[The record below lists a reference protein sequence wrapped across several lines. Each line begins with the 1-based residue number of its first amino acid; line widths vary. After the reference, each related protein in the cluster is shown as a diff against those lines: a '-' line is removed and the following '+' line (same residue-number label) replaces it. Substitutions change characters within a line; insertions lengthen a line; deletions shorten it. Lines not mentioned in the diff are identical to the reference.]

1 MTRTLDRF
9 WWSRSVAGTLV
20 MSLVLLLAT
29 GAVDGLGSATDRRI
43 AITFFIY
50 LMVALGI
57 QTFATSGII
66 SFGHVSFM
74 AIGAYTAAILTT
86 PVQVKAQSVPDSPA
100 FLLHAHLGFVEA
112 TAIGVAVT
120 MLLALLV
127 GFPIVR
133 LSGAAAA
140 VATLGLLII
149 TYTVLSNYETV
160 TRGAKVFYG
169 IPPYTGLYTGLAFS
183 VPAILVAR
191 LLRDSDVGICLRAS
205 RGDELAARSSGV
217 EVAGVRLVAWV
228 LSAGLCALGGSL
240 YAHYVLAISPNAFYF
255 GVTFITLTIVII
267 GGSTISGVVVSA
279 GLVNVMVELL
289 RRAENGLTIGP
300 LTLAQAPGL
309 STIAVAALVLLTMLI
324 RPKGLLGRWEV
335 DEWLMRLFTARR
347 SLHRT
352 ADAPRTGGVPSE
364 IGGPGFRRT
373 DHAHDD
379 ARSSPETVG
388 SSGELPGQPSGSDVG
403 NVGKS

>member
-9 WWSRSVAGTLV
+9 WWSRSLVGTFVL
-20 MSLVLLLAT
+20 SLILFLAT
-29 GAVDGLGSATDRRI
+29 GAVDVLGSATDRRI

-57 QTFATSGII
+57 QTFATSGIM

-74 AIGAYTAAILTT
+74 AIGAYSAAILTT
-86 PVQVKAQSVPDSPA
+86 PVQIKTQSVPDSPA
-100 FLLHAHLGFVEA
+100 FLLHAHLGFIEA
-112 TAIGVAVT
+112 TAIAVVVT

-160 TRGAKVFYG
+160 TRGAKTFYG
-169 IPPYTGLYTGLAFS
+169 IPAYTGLYTGLAMS

-191 LLRDSDVGICLRAS
+191 LLRDSDVGICLRGS
-205 RGDELAARSSGV
+205 RSDELAARASGV
-217 EVAGVRLVAWV
+217 QVAGVRLVAWV

-279 GLVNVMVELL
+279 GLVTVMVELL
-289 RRAENGLTIGP
+289 RRAENGLTLGP
-300 LTLAQAPGL
+300 LTLEQAPGL
-309 STIAVAALVLLTMLI
+309 STIAVAALVLLTMI
-324 RPKGLLGRWEV
+324 VRPKGLLGRWEV
-335 DEWLMRLFTARR
+335 DEWLMRLFTARQ

-352 ADAPRTGGVPSE
+352 EEVRRTSGVSSG
-364 IGGPGFRRT
+364 IAGPGLGKG
-373 DHAHDD
+373 HAQDE
-379 ARSSPETVG
+379 ARPSDPETVG
-388 SSGELPGQPSGSDVG
+388 SSGELPSQRSGSEVDDVG
-403 NVGKS
+403 KR